1 MPGPSPAYPPPFS
14 AADVAALQHLV
25 RRPTTEQRYVQRAQV
40 ALLRAAEPTV
50 SNTAAGERL
59 GKPPNWVFT
68 WRKRGAQAGFAL
80 TALADRPRVG
90 RPRTVSPP
98 WWKRQPSPSPVSS
111 RPSARS
117 R

>member
-1 MPGPSPAYPPPFS
+1 MPCPSPAYHPQFS

-25 RRPTTEQRYVQRAQV
+25 RRPTTEQRYVQRAQL
-40 ALLRAAEPTV
+40 ALLLAAEPTV

-59 GKPPNWVFT
+59 GKHPNWVFK
-68 WRKRGAQAGFAL
+68 WRKRWAQAGFAV

-98 WWKRQPSPSPVSS
+98 RGGHGD
-111 RPSARS
+111 RGRL
-117 R
+117 